1 MSLPEQIL
9 VVRCSEH
16 QEVEWYTQDKQWT
29 GAGCSSRPASHH
41 GWGSIQETLHFTA
54 HTALAELLGIAS
66 DSQLVNDIAMEHSVE
81 LGFFFKE
88 ITICGIIFKKLVTVT
103 SLYQF
108 SDYCSF
114 PNCMRMQVH
123 RKNKMSLWT
132 KNMMFCGRFEKALP
146 ADALSQITSSTNRSF
161 MCHSLPPHEFTW
173 SNFVSLRWY
182 LQSVWKKRESCVTAV
197 INIPKST

>member
-1 MSLPEQIL
+1 MRQHPGDPALHSTH
-9 VVRCSEH
+9 CSCWTAWH
-16 QEVEWYTQDKQWT
+16 CLRLTACEWYCYGTFCGT
-29 GAGCSSRPASHH
+29 G
-41 GWGSIQETLHFTA
+41 F
-54 HTALAELLGIAS
+54 
-66 DSQLVNDIAMEHSVE
+66 
-81 LGFFFKE
+81 FFFKE

-161 MCHSLPPHEFTW
+161 MCQSLPPHEFTW